1 VPPRALR
8 SLVAGWCA
16 SLAIGL
22 AWCSIGLPG
31 TPGTANAASIVRTEA
46 SLIDQGRYLATAGDC
61 ISCHTRPNGVPFA
74 GGLPLTTPFGVIYS
88 ANITP
93 DLATGI
99 GGWSEQQFARALHEG
114 IAADGRHLYP
124 AFPYTAY
131 TKVTDQDVHAIY
143 AYLRSLKPV
152 SYRPP
157 PSEMRFPFNVRGL
170 LASWNLLYLQPGRY
184 VPDPARSAEWN
195 RGAYLVQGLGHCGS
209 CHTPRDFLGG
219 ERTSQALTGGAYRDE
234 IADEVINDRVTP
246 MDERTVRLWSAANLT
261 QASTGLAG
269 WTVDEIATYLK
280 SGHNA
285 RAGAFGPMSVVIA
298 NSTSR
303 LTAGDIR
310 AMAVYLKSLPPPPQP
325 EQSNPDEER
334 RRAGEIV
341 YTTRCGDCHQ
351 STGLGMPRNQ
361 DADPSKTAP
370 PLAGN
375 PAVQAPDPASLINV
389 VLYGAHEAVLN
400 SESWPKMSGFEL
412 SVGLDDEQIAAL
424 CTYVRSSWGNHAGPV
439 DAADV
444 AKQH

>member
-1 VPPRALR
+1 MQT
-8 SLVAGWCA
+8 LVAGSCA

-22 AWCSIGLPG
+22 AWWLIGSPG
-31 TPGTANAASIVRTEA
+31 NPSTANAASIVGADA

-61 ISCHTRPNGVPFA
+61 ISCHTRPKGVPFA

-131 TKVTDQDVHAIY
+131 TKVTDQDVHAMY
-143 AYLRSLKPV
+143 VYLRSLKPV
-152 SYRPP
+152 KYTPP
-157 PSEMRFPFNVRGL
+157 PDEMHFPFSSRGL
-170 LASWNLLYLQPGRY
+170 LAGWNLLYLQPGRY
-184 VPDPARSAEWN
+184 VPDRAKSAEWN
-195 RGAYLVQGLGHCGS
+195 RGAYLVQGLGHCGA

-261 QASTGLAG
+261 QESTGLAV
-269 WTVDEIATYLK
+269 WTLDDIAAYLK
-280 SGHNA
+280 SGHNS

-298 NSTSR
+298 NSTSQ

-310 AMAVYLKSLPPPPQP
+310 AMAVYLKSLPSAPQP
-325 EQSNPDEER
+325 EPSNADDER

-361 DADPSKTAP
+361 NADPSKTAP

-375 PAVQAPDPASLINV
+375 PALQAPDPATLINV

-424 CTYVRSSWGNHAGPV
+424 CTYVRSSWGNRAGPV

-444 AKQH
+444 VKQH